1 MSPHADPR
9 RKNVSDDWP
18 ANMTA
23 TRRTGHA
30 EGGPDPTSPG
40 IEQIRGGGE
49 TELLAVNADLR
60 EQVRLFEAALQN
72 MNQGLCMFD
81 TESRLVVTNRRY
93 HEIFDIPADAIAR
106 GMTQHD
112 ICAMLIA
119 QGCYPPSETLEWI
132 EEATR
137 AALQS
142 DNGLPILRELADG
155 RVLSVLYRVIQGG
168 GWVSTFEDI
177 TEQQRSAARIAHLA
191 HHDVL
196 TDLANTRA
204 MRLKYLDLIEATDPE
219 RPLLAMCYIDLDRFK
234 FVNDTYGYATGDE
247 LLQAVAVR
255 LRRNTRREDIVAR
268 LGGDEFAVIHRI
280 TDETD
285 APAMAQ
291 RLVDALS
298 RPYEISGSLIEIG
311 ASVGVTTRPLHD
323 VDIDPL
329 LHDADLALR
338 HAKAEGRGTFS
349 VFDVGMSEAARAR
362 RLIETELQVAL
373 AEEQFELH
381 YQTLV
386 DADGGRIIG
395 VEALVRWRH
404 PERGLIPPLSF
415 IPIMEETGLLLPLGN
430 WILERACRDAMLWP
444 DHITVAVN
452 VSSEQMRQ
460 RSFGDTVL
468 AVLAKTGLP
477 ARRLEIEITESSL
490 LEESEVPQA
499 NLAVIHD
506 AGISIA
512 MDDFGTGYSSLSYLR
527 RFPINKIKIDRSFMK
542 DAETSADARAIIRAV
557 SALGAS
563 MGLTTLIEGVETVQQ
578 LEFARLE
585 GVGQLQGYLFSRPQP
600 ESVVTKLL
608 YDDRLQAASEQ

>member
-1 MSPHADPR
+1 
-9 RKNVSDDWP
+9 
-18 ANMTA
+18 
-23 TRRTGHA
+23 
-30 EGGPDPTSPG
+30 
-40 IEQIRGGGE
+40 
-49 TELLAVNADLR
+49 
-60 EQVRLFEAALQN
+60 
-72 MNQGLCMFD
+72 
-81 TESRLVVTNRRY
+81 
-93 HEIFDIPADAIAR
+93 
-106 GMTQHD
+106 
-112 ICAMLIA
+112 
-119 QGCYPPSETLEWI
+119 
-132 EEATR
+132 
-137 AALQS
+137 
-142 DNGLPILRELADG
+142 
-155 RVLSVLYRVIQGG
+155 
-168 GWVSTFEDI
+168 
-177 TEQQRSAARIAHLA
+177 
-191 HHDVL
+191 
-196 TDLANTRA
+196 
-204 MRLKYLDLIEATDPE
+204 
-219 RPLLAMCYIDLDRFK
+219 
-234 FVNDTYGYATGDE
+234 
-247 LLQAVAVR
+247 
-255 LRRNTRREDIVAR
+255 
-268 LGGDEFAVIHRI
+268 
-280 TDETD
+280 
-285 APAMAQ
+285 
-291 RLVDALS
+291 
-298 RPYEISGSLIEIG
+298 
-311 ASVGVTTRPLHD
+311 
-323 VDIDPL
+323 
-329 LHDADLALR
+329 
-338 HAKAEGRGTFS
+338 
-349 VFDVGMSEAARAR
+349 MSEAARAR

-404 PERGLIPPLSF
+404 PERGLVPPLSF

-557 SALGAS
+557 SALGTS

-608 YDDRLQAASEQ
+608 YDDRLQAASDQ